1 MGVRGS
7 SSFFLSSV
15 TSVLKIIFKPIFDL
29 IYDVIKQ
36 NKTWEGGKKKEK
48 RKVKSSSLPGQE
60 IGNFTK
66 SKAVLAVGF
75 YPSLPTVR

>member
-1 MGVRGS
+1 M
-7 SSFFLSSV
+7 
-15 TSVLKIIFKPIFDL
+15 TSGLKIIFKPIFDL

-36 NKTWEGGKKKEK
+36 NKTLGGGGGGGGRK

-60 IGNFTK
+60 IGDFTK
-66 SKAVLAVGF
+66 SKAVLADGF